1 MKKELY
7 ENSKS
12 YTVEEINNIV
22 GGILNKVGES
32 VKINRIASPG
42 DADENTLALAFEE
55 KFIETLPHTK
65 AKVAL
70 VPLGVSIENL
80 TTIEVER
87 PKLAMMKIL
96 HLFYIPPDAHS
107 GVHPSAIIHPDSKL
121 GKDVSI
127 GPNVVIGRGA
137 VIGDN
142 TKILANVY
150 VGKFS
155 EIGKNCLLY
164 PGVYVGDCIE
174 IGNNVIIHNGA
185 SIGADGYSFVT
196 ETPSN
201 VEAAKQSGQ
210 INDETKQQKIYKVPS
225 LGAVT
230 ISDDVEIGANSAIDR
245 GTIENTFIGKG
256 TKIDNLV
263 QIGHNCIIGEN
274 CLIISQAGVSGSVK
288 LGDRVVL
295 AGQAGIVD
303 HLEIGSDSIIM
314 AKSGVTKTLPNK
326 SIVMGTPAIPRKEF
340 VKQIKNVK
348 ELDVLLKE
356 VKTFKKDFDSIKES
370 LNIENIEV

>member
-7 ENSKS
+7 ENSKT
-12 YTVEEINNIV
+12 YTIEEINSIV
-22 GGILNKVGES
+22 GGILNKVEENI
-32 VKINRIASPG
+32 KINRIASPV

-55 KFIETLPHTK
+55 RFIESLPHTK

-70 VPLGVSIENL
+70 VPLGVSLDNIS
-80 TTIEVER
+80 TIEVER

-96 HLFYIPPDAHS
+96 HLFYVPPDAHT
-107 GVHPSAIIHPDSKL
+107 GIHPSAIVHPDAKL
-121 GKDVSI
+121 GNDVSI

-142 TKILANVY
+142 TKVLANVY
-150 VGKFS
+150 IGKFA
-155 EIGKNCLLY
+155 EVKKNCLLY

-201 VEAAKQSGQ
+201 VETAKKEGKVG
-210 INDETKQQKIYKVPS
+210 DDATQQKIYKVPS

-230 ISDDVEIGANSAIDR
+230 IADDVEIGANAAIDR
-245 GTIENTFIGKG
+245 GTIENTYIGKG

-263 QIGHNCIIGEN
+263 QIGHNCIVGEN

-314 AKSGVTKTLPNK
+314 AKSGVTKNLPDK

-348 ELDVLLKE
+348 ELDVVLKE
-356 VKTFKKDFDSIKES
+356 IKKFKKDFDSIRES
-370 LNIENIEV
+370 LNIENVEV